1 MSGLAALQ
9 EDFRNLLLTFSQKKT
24 ADGRNRFDFD
34 AFRDVW
40 DGLDFSSIHLAY
52 EHPKN
57 QERTKLEGQSDFEYL
72 LYDVVLGF
80 LHREHEPNVMVGL
93 LYTLYSLYCT
103 APAVGGRKGSGHL
116 APQAPVHAGGLGDS
130 PLHCEPGRI
139 VVSVAEWELLTLVEQ
154 HVSILEIRD
163 AFWVMHFLKTHS
175 AFALCQ
181 FKAGH
186 PALPPPNLSEYGARY
201 PSLQVS

>member
-1 MSGLAALQ
+1 M
-9 EDFRNLLLTFSQKKT
+9 
-24 ADGRNRFDFD
+24 
-34 AFRDVW
+34 
-40 DGLDFSSIHLAY
+40 
-52 EHPKN
+52 
-57 QERTKLEGQSDFEYL
+57 
-72 LYDVVLGF
+72 
-80 LHREHEPNVMVGL
+80 
-93 LYTLYSLYCT
+93 
-103 APAVGGRKGSGHL
+103 
-116 APQAPVHAGGLGDS
+116 HAGGLGDS